1 MASNFVRSIGMPCS
15 LYIDDCHNCQLQ
27 VSSRHGA
34 YADLPSLEANNMAAA
49 KSAIFLVAYF
59 LINLGY
65 FLGLSKSILE
75 PRKVVPY
82 LGFLSDSSSF

>member
-1 MASNFVRSIGMPCS
+1 MIAIMASSKSHLGTVLM
-15 LYIDDCHNCQLQ
+15 H
-27 VSSRHGA
+27 
-34 YADLPSLEANNMAAA
+34 DLPSLEAYNMAAA

-59 LINLGY
+59 LINLDY

-82 LGFLSDSSSF
+82 LGFLSDSSSFSSYPC

>member
-1 MASNFVRSIGMPCS
+1 
-15 LYIDDCHNCQLQ
+15 
-27 VSSRHGA
+27 
-34 YADLPSLEANNMAAA
+34 MAAT

-59 LINLGY
+59 LVNLGY

-82 LGFLSDSSSF
+82 LGFLSDSSLQVFHLIPVKREKLKK